1 MLNWLEIN
9 LDRLS
14 DNVKKLRQFLEEE
27 VKIMAVVKANGY
39 GHGLVE
45 TARTVWAAGADAL
58 AVAELE
64 EAIELREAKIKA
76 PILVMGYTPKEGF
89 SEAIDFGISLTLWD
103 HEEAQALSFK
113 AEKLRRPG
121 RFHFKVDTGMHR
133 LGARPEEAAD
143 ILEKILRL
151 PGLAFEGIYSHFAEA
166 GNIAFSQE
174 QLKSFKS
181 VLFGLQRKG
190 LAIPLSHMAN
200 SEGTLN
206 YPEAHLDMVRPGL
219 IIYGLI
225 NHRIDVSPVLEF
237 KTVIGQIKRI
247 PQGETVGY
255 NRTFKA
261 ERPMRIA
268 VLPVGYSDGYPRSL
282 SNKAEVLI
290 RGKRAKVVGL
300 VCMNQ
305 TIIDVTGISCRV
317 GDEVTL
323 IGEDEDDKIEVSD
336 LAKWAGT
343 NVHEIVSRLP
353 ADLERKFIKNG
364 Q

>member
-9 LDRLS
+9 LDKLS

-45 TARTVWAAGADAL
+45 VARTVWVAGGDSL

-64 EAIELREAKIKA
+64 EAVKLREAKIKA

-103 HEEAQALSFK
+103 YESAGALSFK

-121 RFHFKVDTGMHR
+121 KFHFKVDTGMHR

-166 GNIAFSQE
+166 GNLAFSGE
-174 QLKSFKS
+174 QLKSFKA
-181 VLFGLQRKG
+181 VLFGLQRRG
-190 LAIPLSHMAN
+190 LTIPLSHIAN

-206 YPEAHLDMVRPGL
+206 FPESHLDMVRSGL

-225 NHRIDVSPVLEF
+225 NHQIGVNPVLKF
-237 KTVIGQIKRI
+237 KTIIGQIKRV
-247 PQGETVGY
+247 PQGETIGY
-255 NRTFKA
+255 KRTFKA

-268 VLPVGYSDGYPRSL
+268 ILPVGYSDGYPRSL
-282 SNKAEVLI
+282 SNKAEVLV

-300 VCMNQ
+300 ICMNQ

-317 GDEVTL
+317 DDEVTL
-323 IGEDEDDKIEVSD
+323 IGEDGDDKISVD
-336 LAKWAGT
+336 DVARWAGT
-343 NVHEIVSRLP
+343 NAHEIVSRLP
-353 ADLERKFIKNG
+353 ADLERKFIKDG
-364 Q
+364 